1 MKDDIEKIFNEN
13 KKDNFTRLSSLV
25 IEYLQIKQ
33 NEKLVKDFYVSFDNK
48 LTVGLLLP
56 KKKKF
61 FEWAFE

>member
-13 KKDNFTRLSSLV
+13 KEDNCQRLSSLI

-33 NEKLVKDFYVSFDNK
+33 NDKLVKDFYVSFDNK
-48 LTVGLLLP
+48 LIVGILFP

-61 FEWAFE
+61 IEWAFE